1 MQMRSVF
8 FLSDRTGITA
18 ETLGHSLLSQF
29 DGFEWR
35 KHHVSFLN
43 TPAKVAALSERI
55 RQAAVEEGQPPLV
68 FSTLLD
74 PGILAAVR
82 QLNCHLFDFFE
93 AHLGTLESIL
103 QRPSARIPGRSHG
116 LGRDVSYFQRI
127 AAIQFALAHDDGISG
142 QLSDAD
148 IIVVGISRCGK
159 TPVCVYLALQ
169 YGIRAANYPFTPED
183 MTTKT
188 LPPLLEP
195 LQAKLFGLTL
205 NAERLHT
212 IREERY
218 PGSRYASLE
227 QCQQEINWQNAL
239 YRRFAMPYID
249 SSSMSIEEISAV
261 ILDQTKLV
269 RRERNI
275 GLYLR

>member
-55 RQAAVEEGQPPLV
+55 HQAATEEGQPPLV

-74 PGILAAVR
+74 PAILVAVR
-82 QLNCHLFDFFE
+82 QINCHLFDFFE
-93 AHLGTLESIL
+93 AHLGMLESIL
-103 QRPSARIPGRSHG
+103 QHPSARTPGRSHG
-116 LGRDVSYFQRI
+116 LGRDISYFQRM
-127 AAIQFALAHDDGISG
+127 AAIQFALTHDDGISG

-148 IIVVGISRCGK
+148 IIVTGVSRSGK

-169 YGIRAANYPFTPED
+169 YGIRSANYPFTPED
-183 MTTKT
+183 MVTKV

-227 QCQQEINWQNAL
+227 QCQQEIDWQNDL
-239 YRRFAMPYID
+239 YHRLAIPYID

-261 ILDQTKLV
+261 ILDQTKLE
-269 RRERNI
+269 RR
-275 GLYLR
+275 